1 MAKKRIQN
9 IVAESRF
16 ALPVTA
22 VYALLMS
29 MACGLSARNL
39 WNQLAVLAVSSYL
52 MVELNNANA
61 IIRVYSRMVS
71 CSYIVLFLMSGLLV
85 SPVSSVLT
93 QLCFIVFY
101 MFFFRAYQ
109 NKSSMGLVF
118 YAFLMIGLAS
128 TMSVH
133 VFFLVPLMWIL
144 LFTNVL
150 AGNIRSFFA
159 SVIGLVFPYW
169 FLASY
174 HIYTGNPEALA
185 AHFSKLAEF
194 GKLFDHTV
202 LTDGRIMVLAMLA
215 LFMVVGIV
223 HFHRNSYKDKIRT
236 RMIYE
241 IFSITG
247 IYVMALL
254 ALQPNL
260 YSELTGIMVVN
271 TAPLIAH
278 YIVFTNTRLTNVSFF
293 VIVLSILLMT
303 IYGIWMPS

>member
-29 MACGLSARNL
+29 MACGLAERNL
-39 WNQLAVLAVSSYL
+39 WIQFAVLAVSSYL
-52 MVELNNANA
+52 MVELNNSNA

-101 MFFFRAYQ
+101 MFFFHAYQ

-150 AGNIRSFFA
+150 AGNIRTFFA

-174 HIYTGNPEALA
+174 HIYTGNQEAIA
-185 AHFSKLAEF
+185 AHLRKLAE
-194 GKLFDHTV
+194 
-202 LTDGRIMVLAMLA
+202 
-215 LFMVVGIV
+215 
-223 HFHRNSYKDKIRT
+223 
-236 RMIYE
+236 
-241 IFSITG
+241 
-247 IYVMALL
+247 
-254 ALQPNL
+254 
-260 YSELTGIMVVN
+260 
-271 TAPLIAH
+271 
-278 YIVFTNTRLTNVSFF
+278 
-293 VIVLSILLMT
+293 
-303 IYGIWMPS
+303 

>member
-29 MACGLSARNL
+29 MACGLAERNL
-39 WNQLAVLAVSSYL
+39 WIQFAVLAVSSYL

-101 MFFFRAYQ
+101 MFFFHAYQ

-118 YAFLMIGLAS
+118 YAFLMKGLAS

-150 AGNIRSFFA
+150 AGNIRTFFA
-159 SVIGLVFPYW
+159 SVIGLVFPYC
-169 FLASY
+169 FLPVITYTPEIRRLLPPISASWQ
-174 HIYTGNPEALA
+174 
-185 AHFSKLAEF
+185 
-194 GKLFDHTV
+194 
-202 LTDGRIMVLAMLA
+202 
-215 LFMVVGIV
+215 
-223 HFHRNSYKDKIRT
+223 NS
-236 RMIYE
+236 E
-241 IFSITG
+241 SC
-247 IYVMALL
+247 
-254 ALQPNL
+254 
-260 YSELTGIMVVN
+260 S
-271 TAPLIAH
+271 
-278 YIVFTNTRLTNVSFF
+278 
-293 VIVLSILLMT
+293 T
-303 IYGIWMPS
+303 IPC

>member
-29 MACGLSARNL
+29 MACGLAERNL
-39 WNQLAVLAVSSYL
+39 WIQFAVLAVSSYL
-52 MVELNNANA
+52 MVE
-61 IIRVYSRMVS
+61 
-71 CSYIVLFLMSGLLV
+71 MSGLLV
-85 SPVSSVLT
+85 SPVSSALT

-101 MFFFRAYQ
+101 MFFFHAYQ

-150 AGNIRSFFA
+150 AGNIRTFFA
-159 SVIGLVFPYW
+159 SVIGLLFPYW

-185 AHFSKLAEF
+185 AHFRKLAEF

-202 LTDGRIMVLAMLA
+202 LTDGRMMVLAMLA

-260 YSELTGIMVVN
+260 YAELTGIMVVN

-293 VIVLSILLMT
+293 VIVLSVLLMT

>member
-1 MAKKRIQN
+1 MLVHRAFPYVRI
-9 IVAESRF
+9 
-16 ALPVTA
+16 
-22 VYALLMS
+22 
-29 MACGLSARNL
+29 
-39 WNQLAVLAVSSYL
+39 
-52 MVELNNANA
+52 
-61 IIRVYSRMVS
+61 
-71 CSYIVLFLMSGLLV
+71 LV
-85 SPVSSVLT
+85 SPVSSALT

-101 MFFFRAYQ
+101 MFFFHAYQ

-150 AGNIRSFFA
+150 AGNIRTFFA

-185 AHFSKLAEF
+185 AHFRKLAEF
-194 GKLFDHTV
+194 GKLFDHTM